1 MENNGGV
8 SFVRW
13 QLVTTFVL
21 TNPNWHILHF
31 NDVISIYV
39 TRKTDFDY
47 IYKVKEKI
55 NTSPIN
61 QITIHFLEEGKLKI
75 VIIIA
80 RVSLFIKDKTRVSK
94 LKVIEEIV

>member
-1 MENNGGV
+1 MGNNGGV

-31 NDVISIYV
+31 NNVISIYL

-47 IYKVKEKI
+47 IYKSQGKI
-55 NTSPIN
+55 YSPIN

-75 VIIIA
+75 VIIIV
-80 RVSLFIKDKTRVSK
+80 RVSLLIKDKYFK
-94 LKVIEEIV
+94 IESN